1 MVLEKLLQL
10 EIPKEQGRNL
20 PLNSYDKVYK
30 LLRNLIIHSTST
42 IEEIQME
49 VYVQNNDAF

>member
-10 EIPKEQGRNL
+10 EIPKDQGKNL

-49 VYVQNNDAF
+49 VYV